1 MLWLQENFVKIAKQ
15 ASQLRC
21 MILASTKQI
30 IIIMTYA
37 DNEEICAPNDD
48 FSHTTHNTLALQY
61 SGNPKI
67 TG

>member
-21 MILASTKQI
+21 MILASTKL
-30 IIIMTYA
+30 IMTYA

-61 SGNPKI
+61 SGI
-67 TG
+67 TLKYTDN